1 MFDLEKA
8 IREWKKSLFKSPGLE
23 EAHIIE
29 LEEGLRD
36 EIEDLVGLGQS
47 EETAFHQAVSEVA
60 PADVLGDEFYKVRT
74 QRLSGRPPWRP
85 PRFMP
90 ALLWHYLKIAMR
102 KIKYQKSV
110 TVINVIG
117 LSVGMACFLLI
128 LTYIQFE
135 LSFDRFHQRSSRL
148 FRVALHSESPDED
161 GYTLSTPEILSTTIK
176 ENIPE
181 VEQAVFIQRSS
192 NAAFIVEGEI
202 FFEDGLFVADNFL
215 NIFDFKINSGA
226 PSDVLSA
233 PNAVLLSENMAE
245 KLFGAEDPVGKTIQY
260 QGRLISCDLNIVG
273 IMQQPPQNSHLQ
285 FDYLISAATLAAD
298 QAVGPWFNNWDV
310 YVFHTYVALNHKSSK
325 DDVAKKIS
333 ELIQSARSQDAEEE
347 DLVYLQPLKDIHLRS
362 NVAGNTATNN
372 RIQTVYLLGIIA
384 FIILMIACINSMNLS
399 TARAATRKREIGLRK
414 VIGAKRTQLIKQFIG
429 ESYLFTVLAMLFSL
443 LLFHTF
449 FPLFSSFLGNVLKLS
464 EIDLVPLVFSVGGTI
479 LFVGAFSGIY
489 PAFILSAFP
498 PHALSQIETGTWLK
512 GSRIRNVLVIF
523 QFSAVIVLLIG
534 TIVVTK
540 QLNFIKK
547 SDIGYKREHVLIVP
561 FKGEDLIQQA
571 AVIKNRLLDYHK
583 VLGVSVSDS
592 TPLSIGSSIG
602 GMEVEKENGEK
613 IKIDAYMANVDPDF
627 LSVFDIKIA
636 AGRNFS
642 REFSG
647 DAQSVL
653 VNEAL
658 VRKLGWQD
666 PLRNQFKEAPV
677 IGVIKDF
684 HFDTLHKAI
693 EPAVFYLS
701 EDFFRNVNIGIRVRP
716 EDPAETLAAIK
727 GIFTSVSPTLPFDFY
742 FLDDAYNQLYRK
754 EQRLAVM
761 IGYLEGLS
769 IILGCMGL
777 FGLATYAA
785 QRRSKEIGIRKV
797 MGASIS
803 SIIRLMSREFLVLV
817 IVSNVIAWPLGY
829 YFLEKWLQG
838 YAYRCSFGIEI
849 FFLAGIGTLL
859 IALLAVGLH
868 TIKAAWASPL
878 DSIRYE

>member
-1 MFDLEKA
+1 MFNLEKA
-8 IREWKKSLFKSPGLE
+8 IKEWKKSLFKSPGLE
-23 EAHIIE
+23 EAHIVE

-47 EETAFHQAVSEVA
+47 EETAFQQAVSEVA
-60 PADVLGDEFYKVRT
+60 PAEVLGDEFYKVRT
-74 QRLSGRPPWRP
+74 QRLSGRPPWRR

-90 ALLWHYLKIAMR
+90 ALLWHYLKITMR

-117 LSVGMACFLLI
+117 LAVGMACFLLI

-135 LSFDRFHQRSSRL
+135 LSYDRFHQRSSRL

-161 GYTLSTPEILSTTIK
+161 GYAISTPEILSTSIK

-181 VEQAVFIQRSS
+181 VEQAVITQRSS

-202 FFEDGLFVADNFL
+202 YFEDGLFVDDNFL
-215 NIFDFKINSGA
+215 NIFDYKFNPNS
-226 PSDVLSA
+226 PSSVLSA
-233 PNAVLLSENMAE
+233 PNSVLLSENMAE
-245 KLFGAEDPVGKTIQY
+245 KLFGTEDPMGKSIQY
-260 QGRLISCDLNIVG
+260 RGRLINCDLNIVG
-273 IMQQPPQNSHLQ
+273 IMKQPPQNSHLQ
-285 FDYLISAATLAAD
+285 FDYLIAAATLAAD
-298 QAVGPWFNNWDV
+298 HAVGPWFNNWDV
-310 YVFHTYVALNHKSSK
+310 YAFHTYVALNHKNSK
-325 DDVAKKIS
+325 ADVEKKIS
-333 ELIQSARSQDAEEE
+333 ELIKSARSQDADKE
-347 DLVYLQPLKDIHLRS
+347 DMVFLQPLEDIHLRS
-362 NVAGNTATNN
+362 NVAGNTSTNN
-372 RIQTVYLLGIIA
+372 RIQTVYLLGVIA

-414 VIGAKRTQLIKQFIG
+414 VIGAKRLQLIKQFVG
-429 ESYLFTVLAMLFSL
+429 ESYLFTALAMLFSL

-464 EIDLVPLVFSVGGTI
+464 EIDLVPLIFSVGGTI

-498 PHALSQIETGTWLK
+498 PQALSQIQTGTWLK
-512 GSRIRNVLVIF
+512 GARIRNILVIF
-523 QFSAVIVLLIG
+523 QFSAVIVLMIG

-540 QLNFIKK
+540 QLNFIKN
-547 SDIGYKREHVLIVP
+547 SDLGYKREHVIIVP
-561 FKGEDLIQQA
+561 FKVEEKKQLP
-571 AVIKNRLLDYHK
+571 AVIKNRLLNYHK
-583 VLGVSVSDS
+583 VLGVTVSDS

-613 IKIDAYMANVDPDF
+613 IKIDAYMANVDQDF
-627 LSVFDIKIA
+627 LPVFDIKIA

-642 REFSG
+642 RDFS
-647 DAQSVL
+647 DDNKSVL

-658 VRKLGWQD
+658 VSKLGWQD
-666 PLRNQFKEAPV
+666 PLKNKFKESPV

-684 HFDTLHKAI
+684 HFDTLHNAI
-693 EPAVFYLS
+693 EPAIFYLS
-701 EDFFRNVNIGIRVRP
+701 EDFFRKVNLGIRIRP

-727 GIFTSVSPTLPFDFY
+727 GIFSSVSPAQPFEFY
-742 FLDDAYNQLYRK
+742 FLDDAYNRLYQK

-797 MGASIS
+797 LGASIY

-817 IVSNVIAWPLGY
+817 IISNVIAWPLGY

-838 YAYRCSFGIEI
+838 YTYRCSFGIEI

-859 IALLAVGLH
+859 IALVAVGLH

-878 DSIRYE
+878 ESIRYE